1 MSANISDPDHAR
13 EEADLSAELE
23 EVWQEES
30 ITTAVTTEIADEVD
44 GELGTREQH

>member
-1 MSANISDPDHAR
+1 MTANISDPDHAR

-30 ITTAVTTEIADEVD
+30 ITTAATEIADEVD